1 MNSRERVRTAL
12 TGGLP
17 DRVPFTLGFYA
28 QTLDVIG
35 GADADEYFQADV
47 RYASF
52 NPPRADDEFMR
63 YLRRLPSHVH
73 VGSLAQL
80 RTYHEWDYHPELGPQ
95 RPLSDVKSAADM
107 ADLVLPDFADPQRYA
122 GLADQVQRWHDQ
134 GLAVAGSPPHLGGE
148 LFETAWRLRGFE
160 EWLIDLK
167 TRPALANY
175 LLDQLTAMTLH
186 SAVILAQAGVD
197 ILLLDDDVAQPN
209 RMLISPAMWR
219 EFFKPRLRDIIGA
232 ARALVPD
239 LLVFY
244 HSDGNFTPIIPELV
258 EIGVNVINPVQP
270 DCMDA
275 AAIRAEFGSRLA
287 LWGTVGTASGWDH
300 GTPDDIR
307 CEVQD
312 RVATLGRAGL
322 LLAPA
327 YDVDFTPLEN
337 LQAFV
342 QAVHEVAT
350 SR

>member
-17 DRVPFTLGFYA
+17 DRLPFALGFFG
-28 QTLDVIG
+28 QTLEVIG
-35 GADADEYFQADV
+35 GADADEYFQTDV
-47 RYASF
+47 RYVAF
-52 NPPRADDEFMR
+52 NPPREDGEFLR
-63 YLRRLPSHVH
+63 YLRRLPPDVY
-73 VGSLAQL
+73 VGNLAQL
-80 RTYHEWDYHPELGPQ
+80 RTYHEWNYHPELGTQ
-95 RPLSDVKSAADM
+95 RPLSAVASADDLV
-107 ADLVLPDFADPQRYA
+107 DLVLPDFADPQRYA
-122 GLADQVQRWHDQ
+122 GLAEQVERWHAQ

-167 TRPALANY
+167 TRPAIATY

-197 ILLLDDDVAQPN
+197 VLLLDDDVAQPN

-219 EFFKPRLRDIIGA
+219 EYFKPRLRDIIDA
-232 ARALVPD
+232 ARAIAPD

-244 HSDGNFTPIIPELV
+244 HSDGNFTPILPELV

-275 AAIRAEFGSRLA
+275 AAIRAEFGGRLA
-287 LWGTVGTASGWDH
+287 LWGTVGTANDWDH

-307 CEVQD
+307 REVQA

-350 SR
+350 NR